1 MKKRLISLL
10 LAFSMMLTFL
20 PAGAVSAFAEGT
32 ADDTAKGE
40 LLTDGKTITE
50 SGTYQL
56 NGPYTKGITI
66 NTTGSVVIN
75 VTGNV
80 TVTVPE
86 NVNNFCF
93 ITIEKADSVTIND
106 AAKYPVT
113 VNGGSV
119 ISNLGEE
126 LIVNGGKYIC
136 NVRNYYFSAFNLSN
150 GRNRVENVTIESKYN
165 AILVSSECDS
175 AVIKK
180 SEITKQY
187 NSGGYEGGIVCRTT
201 NGTLDLDHVTVHVLE
216 GSALRAESGTITI
229 NGGEYKSNQGAA
241 IATWYNSDDNLDLT
255 INGGTYQS
263 DNYNGPV
270 ANFGCNVGR
279 TGRDCNIKIHGG
291 TFVGGQ
297 LLWFRGE
304 GAKTLTID
312 GDTTL
317 QSTGGTAD
325 AVVVGGHGQ
334 LFFNSGTID
343 ISGDSERNA
352 LRIVER
358 GEAIVNDGTFKGAKY
373 DIYERN
379 NDSSV
384 PPCRVQLKNA
394 TFDDNVCNVYLEKDR
409 QIDVAQNYT
418 GEVTIECEDPK
429 DGRQLTKATETDYQK
444 NLNLTSANEG
454 YLVGYKKTTDGEYRC
469 LSKKVGVTIEGLE
482 DAVIKE
488 GESKDFTVK
497 VDPKDDAKL
506 GEAVIDFGDKNSEIE
521 YKDEHGAYQR
531 MPKDG
536 LEVDLSGNNKNY
548 EFRITPK
555 KAGEQTL
562 TAAVVRDAVEVGTD
576 SKDYTVAGRV
586 HTTVAIEGLENAV
599 IKEGESKDF
608 TVKVTPNDDANLG
621 EAFIDFGDKN
631 SEIEYKDK
639 ESGEYKPMPD
649 GGLPIDLGD
658 VKEQYAFRITPKNAG
673 DQKLTAAVVRDA
685 VEVGTDSK
693 DYTVAGRVHTTV
705 AIEGLENAVIKE
717 GESKDFTVKVTPN
730 DDANLGEAFIDFGD
744 KNSEIEYKD
753 EHGAY
758 QPMPENGLKINLG
771 DGEVEREFRITPK
784 ETGKQTLI
792 AAVKKDEN
800 ELARDEKD
808 FVVSEMPILTLKDGV
823 ITSVTVPGKNGADPE
838 DITEIVKKNANE
850 DGSFN
855 VPEGATVSVAFDKD
869 AFADSGLKF
878 GHWDITGLDDPNAY
892 QDKESFDFVMPAK
905 GVTLKAMTQD
915 ASIEDDEPD
924 IVGPIVIGTTVVVGG
939 AVLGYQAYSLGA
951 EFAGKLMAL
960 PYFPSNRSALAMML
974 WEDAGKPMPES
985 ELLYPDVEQ
994 EEQDMD
1000 LQHAARWAMENELI
1014 PDLNDE
1020 GTAPEEM
1027 KFYPDNTVS
1036 KLDVLN
1042 AWQKAQELKQNA

>member
-20 PAGAVSAFAEGT
+20 PAGAVSAFAEGNIGDNRI
-32 ADDTAKGE
+32 ADGA
-40 LLTDGKTITE
+40 TIE
-50 SGTYQL
+50 DAGTYQL
-56 NGPYTKGITI
+56 YGNYKQGITI

-80 TVTVPE
+80 TVTAPE
-86 NVNNFCF
+86 NENNFDF
-93 ITIEKADSVTIND
+93 ITIEKADSVTINGD
-106 AAKYPVT
+106 AQYPVT
-113 VNGGSV
+113 VIGGSV
-119 ISNLGEE
+119 ISNEGGNLT
-126 LIVNGGKYIC
+126 VNGGKYIC
-136 NVRNYYFSAFNLSN
+136 N
-150 GRNRVENVTIESKYN
+150 GRNPYSFAFTLANGINQVENVTIESEHQAIYAGLNCEKAVIESSKITAEWANDGAIQCWPREYSSIMELDNLEVGAEDGDALRVETGTVTVNGGNYKSDQRN
-165 AILVSSECDS
+165 AI
-175 AVIKK
+175 AIRN
-180 SEITKQY
+180 
-187 NSGGYEGGIVCRTT
+187 NSGA
-201 NGTLDLDHVTVHVLE
+201 DL
-216 GSALRAESGTITI
+216 
-229 NGGEYKSNQGAA
+229 N
-241 IATWYNSDDNLDLT
+241 LT
-255 INGGTYQS
+255 INGGTYQG
-263 DNYNGPV
+263 DNYNKPV
-270 ANFGCNVGR
+270 AYFGCHANYGTSR
-279 TGRDCNIKIHGG
+279 ECNIQIHGSK
-291 TFVGGQ
+291 FVGGQ
-297 LLWFRGE
+297 LLWFHGE
-304 GAKTLTID
+304 RAKTLTID

-343 ISGDSERNA
+343 ISGGSERSA

-384 PPCRVQLKNA
+384 SPCRVQLNHA
-394 TFDDNVCNVYLEKDR
+394 NFDDKVCNVYLGKDR

-418 GEVTIECEDPK
+418 GEVTIECADPK
-429 DGRQLTKATETDYQK
+429 DGRQLTKATKTNYQEK
-444 NLNLTSANEG
+444 LNLTSANKG
-454 YLVGYKKTTDGEYRC
+454 YLVDYKKTTDGQEYRC
-469 LSKKVGVTIEGLE
+469 FSKKVGVTINGLKSEIKAEDPAEFTVTLTHEGSTGIGTLTFGDKNGEIEYLDDNGAYQPMPDGGLPIDLNKVKEQYAFRITPKNAGDQKLTAAVERDTVKLGTAEKNFTVAGRVHTTVTIEGLE
-482 DAVIKE
+482 NAVIKE

-521 YKDEHGAYQR
+521 YQ
-531 MPKDG
+531 
-536 LEVDLSGNNKNY
+536 
-548 EFRITPK
+548 
-555 KAGEQTL
+555 
-562 TAAVVRDAVEVGTD
+562 
-576 SKDYTVAGRV
+576 
-586 HTTVAIEGLENAV
+586 
-599 IKEGESKDF
+599 
-608 TVKVTPNDDANLG
+608 
-621 EAFIDFGDKN
+621 DKN
-631 SEIEYKDK
+631 
-639 ESGEYKPMPD
+639 GEYKPMPE

-658 VKEQYAFRITPKNAG
+658 VKEPYA
-673 DQKLTAAVVRDA
+673 
-685 VEVGTDSK
+685 
-693 DYTVAGRVHTTV
+693 
-705 AIEGLENAVIKE
+705 
-717 GESKDFTVKVTPN
+717 
-730 DDANLGEAFIDFGD
+730 
-744 KNSEIEYKD
+744 
-753 EHGAY
+753 
-758 QPMPENGLKINLG
+758 
-771 DGEVEREFRITPK
+771 FRITPK
-784 ETGKQTLI
+784 ETGKQTLT
-792 AAVKKDEN
+792 AAVKQGEKK
-800 ELARDEKD
+800 LAKDEKD

-823 ITSVTVPGKNGADPE
+823 ITSVTVPGKDGADPE

-892 QDKESFDFVMPAK
+892 QNKESFDFVMPAK

-985 ELLYPDVEQ
+985 ELLYPDVGQ
-994 EEQDMD
+994 EERDMD

-1027 KFYPDNTVS
+1027 KFYPDNAVS
-1036 KLDVLN
+1036 KIDVLK
-1042 AWQKAQELKQNA
+1042 AWQKAQELKQNV

>member
-32 ADDTAKGE
+32 ADDTTKGE

-56 NGPYTKGITI
+56 KGPYTQGITI
-66 NTTGSVVIN
+66 NTEDSVEIN

-80 TVTVPE
+80 TGNLPDTSGALIYIKNGTVTFNGNGHTVTSTKVIYNE
-86 NVNNFCF
+86 GGNLTVQGGTYVCQAHDY
-93 ITIEKADSVTIND
+93 KADASCF
-106 AAKYPVT
+106 ALC
-113 VNGGSV
+113 S
-119 ISNLGEE
+119 GE
-126 LIVNGGKYIC
+126 
-136 NVRNYYFSAFNLSN
+136 
-150 GRNRVENVTIESKYN
+150 NRIENVTIETDDE
-165 AILVSSECDS
+165 AITVALNCEN

-180 SEITKQY
+180 SKITKK
-187 NSGGYEGGIVCRTT
+187 YEGWSFGAIQCHAA
-201 NGTLDLDHVTVHVLE
+201 NGNVELDDVEVEAENGH
-216 GSALRAESGTITI
+216 ALRFTKGIITI
-229 NGGEYKSNQGAA
+229 NGGTYTAKNGYV
-241 IATWYNSDDNLDLT
+241 IGPTDNENEDLNLT
-255 INGGTYQS
+255 INGGTFQGNDRYT
-263 DNYNGPV
+263 V
-270 ANFGCNVGR
+270 ASFGCYQGYRDR
-279 TGRDCNIKIHGG
+279 TCNIQIHGG
-291 TFVGGQ
+291 RFVGGQ
-297 LLWFRGE
+297 LLAFYGSS
-304 GAKTLTID
+304 AKTLTID
-312 GDTTL
+312 RDTTFE
-317 QSTGGTAD
+317 STGSTLD
-325 AVVVGGHGQ
+325 AVVVGNGQ
-334 LFFNSGTID
+334 LIFDSGTIEV
-343 ISGDSERNA
+343 SGGSERSA
-352 LRIVER
+352 LRTFER
-358 GEAIVNDGTFKGAKY
+358 GEAIVNGGTFKGAKY

-379 NDSSV
+379 NDYRVS
-384 PPCRVQLKNA
+384 PDRVQLKNA
-394 TFDDNVCNVYLEKDR
+394 TFDDDVCNVCLEKDL

-418 GEVTIECEDPK
+418 GEVTIECKDPS
-429 DGRQLTKATETDYQK
+429 DGRQLTKATETNYQK
-444 NLNLTSANEG
+444 DLNLTSANAG
-454 YLVGYKKTTDGEYRC
+454 YLVGYKKTADGKKEYRC
-469 LSKKVGVTIEGLE
+469 LSKEVGVTISGLE
-482 DAVIKE
+482 GAIKAE
-488 GESKDFTVK
+488 DPAEFTVT
-497 VDPKDDAKL
+497 L
-506 GEAVIDFGDKNSEIE
+506 THEGSTGTGILTFGDKNGEIE
-521 YKDEHGAYQR
+521 YKDENGAYQP
-531 MPKDG
+531 MPNDG
-536 LEVDLSGNNKNY
+536 LPIDLASDKNDY
-548 EFRITPK
+548 VFHITPK
-555 KAGEQTL
+555 NAGEQTL

-586 HTTVAIEGLENAV
+586 HTTVAIEGLEDAV

-608 TVKVTPNDDANLG
+608 TVKVDPKDDAKLG

-631 SEIEYKDK
+631 SEIEYKD
-639 ESGEYKPMPD
+639 ENNEYKPMPE

-658 VKEQYAFRITPKNAG
+658 VKEQYAFRITPK
-673 DQKLTAAVVRDA
+673 
-685 VEVGTDSK
+685 
-693 DYTVAGRVHTTV
+693 
-705 AIEGLENAVIKE
+705 
-717 GESKDFTVKVTPN
+717 
-730 DDANLGEAFIDFGD
+730 
-744 KNSEIEYKD
+744 
-753 EHGAY
+753 
-758 QPMPENGLKINLG
+758 
-771 DGEVEREFRITPK
+771 
-784 ETGKQTLI
+784 ETGKQTLT
-792 AAVKKDEN
+792 AAVKKGEN

-823 ITSVTVPGKNGADPE
+823 ITSVTVSGKDGADPE

-892 QDKESFDFVMPAK
+892 QNKESFAFVMPAK

-985 ELLYPDVEQ
+985 ELLYPDVGQ
-994 EEQDMD
+994 EERDMD

-1036 KLDVLN
+1036 KIDVLK

>member
-1 MKKRLISLL
+1 MKKRRISLL

-32 ADDTAKGE
+32 ADDTTKETLLKGGE
-40 LLTDGKTITE
+40 NITD

-80 TVTVPE
+80 TVTAPE
-86 NVNNFCF
+86 NEYNFCF

-126 LIVNGGKYIC
+126 LIVNGGTYI
-136 NVRNYYFSAFNLSN
+136 RNGGGNPNISAFTLANGSN
-150 GRNRVENVTIESKYN
+150 QVEKVTIESKYN
-165 AILVSSECDS
+165 AILVSSDCDS

-187 NSGGYEGGIVCRTT
+187 NSSAYEGGIVCRTT
-201 NGTLDLDHVTVHVLE
+201 NGTLDLDHVTVHALE
-216 GSALRAESGTITI
+216 GSALQAESGTITI

-241 IATWYNSDDNLDLT
+241 IATSLNLDDNLDLT
-255 INGGTYQS
+255 INGGTYQN
-263 DNYNGPV
+263 DNYNWPV
-270 ANFGCNVGR
+270 ANFGCYVGR
-279 TGRDCNIKIHGG
+279 NGRDCNIKIHGG

-297 LLWFRGE
+297 LLWFHGE
-304 GAKTLTID
+304 GAETLTID
-312 GDTTL
+312 GNTTL
-317 QSTGGTAD
+317 QSTGGEYD

-343 ISGDSERNA
+343 ISDGSERNA

-379 NDSSV
+379 NDSRVS
-384 PPCRVQLKNA
+384 PCRVQLNHA
-394 TFDDNVCNVYLEKDR
+394 NFDDSVCNVYLEKDR

-418 GEVTIECEDPK
+418 GEVTIECADPS

-454 YLVGYKKTTDGEYRC
+454 YLVGYKKTADGKEYRC
-469 LSKKVGVTIEGLE
+469 LSKKVGVTINGLKGEIKAE
-482 DAVIKE
+482 DPAE
-488 GESKDFTVK
+488 FTVTLDHK
-497 VDPKDDAKL
+497 GSTGTGIL
-506 GEAVIDFGDKNSEIE
+506 TFGDKNGEIE
-521 YKDEHGAYQR
+521 YKDENDKYVP
-531 MPKDG
+531 MPNDG
-536 LEVDLSGNNKNY
+536 LPIDLASDKNDY
-548 EFRITPK
+548 VFHITPK
-555 KAGEQTL
+555 NAGEQTL
-562 TAAVVRDAVEVGTD
+562 TAAVVRDAVKLGTAEENF
-576 SKDYTVAGRV
+576 TVAGRV

-608 TVKVTPNDDANLG
+608 TVKVTPNDDA
-621 EAFIDFGDKN
+621 K
-631 SEIEYKDK
+631 
-639 ESGEYKPMPD
+639 
-649 GGLPIDLGD
+649 
-658 VKEQYAFRITPKNAG
+658 
-673 DQKLTAAVVRDA
+673 
-685 VEVGTDSK
+685 
-693 DYTVAGRVHTTV
+693 
-705 AIEGLENAVIKE
+705 
-717 GESKDFTVKVTPN
+717 
-730 DDANLGEAFIDFGD
+730 LGEAFIDFGD

-771 DGEVEREFRITPK
+771 DGEVEHEFRIAPK

-792 AAVKKDEN
+792 AAVKQDKN
-800 ELARDEKD
+800 ELAKDEKD

-823 ITSVTVPGKNGADPE
+823 ITSVTVPGKDGADPE

-892 QDKESFDFVMPAK
+892 QDKESFAFVMPAK

-985 ELLYPDVEQ
+985 ELLYPDVGQ
-994 EEQDMD
+994 EERDMD

-1027 KFYPDNTVS
+1027 KFYPDNAVS
-1036 KLDVLN
+1036 KIDVLK

>member
-32 ADDTAKGE
+32 ADDTTKGT
-40 LLTDGKTITE
+40 LLKNGDNIE
-50 SGTYQL
+50 QAGTYQL
-56 NGPYTKGITI
+56 NGTYKQGITI
-66 NTTGSVVIN
+66 NTQGSVVIN

-80 TVTVPE
+80 TVTAPE
-86 NVNNFCF
+86 NANNFYF
-93 ITIEKADSVTIND
+93 ITIEKADSVAFNGD
-106 AAKYPVT
+106 AQYPVI

-119 ISNLGEE
+119 ISNDGGNLT
-126 LIVNGGKYIC
+126 VNGGKYIC
-136 NVRNYYFSAFNLSN
+136 NVRNPYSSAFTLAN
-150 GRNRVENVTIESKYN
+150 GSNRVENVTIESKFT
-165 AILVSSECDS
+165 AIWVSLDCDS
-175 AVIKK
+175 AVIKN

-187 NSGGYEGGIVCRTT
+187 ESGAYEGGIVCRTT
-201 NGTLDLDHVTVHVLE
+201 NGTLDLDHVTVHALE
-216 GSALRAESGTITI
+216 GNALELVCGTITI
-229 NGGEYKSNQGAA
+229 EDGEYTSDVGHAMEGYPEYDDA
-241 IATWYNSDDNLDLT
+241 IDLT
-255 INGGTYQS
+255 ITGGTYKS
-263 DNYNGPV
+263 ISTDYTVAALGCYGTRGPK
-270 ANFGCNVGR
+270 R
-279 TGRDCNIKIHGG
+279 SNIKINGSK
-291 TFVGGQ
+291 FVGGQ
-297 LLWFRGE
+297 LLWFHGE
-304 GAKTLTID
+304 GAETLTID

-317 QSTGGTAD
+317 QSIGGTYD

-343 ISGDSERNA
+343 ISGGSERSA

-379 NDSSV
+379 NDSRVS
-384 PPCRVQLKNA
+384 PCRVQLKNA
-394 TFDDNVCNVYLEKDR
+394 TFDDNVCNVYLQKDR

-418 GEVTIECEDPK
+418 GQVTIECADPS
-429 DGRQLTKATETDYQK
+429 DGRQLTKDTETNYQK
-444 NLNLTSANEG
+444 DLNLTSANAG
-454 YLVGYKKTTDGEYRC
+454 YLVGYKTKGGKEYRC
-469 LSKKVGVTIEGLE
+469 FSKKVGVTINGLKSEIKAEDPAEFTVTLDHEGSTGTGILTFGDKNGEIEYKDEHGAYQPMPKDPKDGLEVDLSGNNKNYEFRITPKDAGEQKLTAAVVRDAVELGTADKNFTVADRVHTTVTIEGLE

-497 VDPKDDAKL
+497 VDPNDDAK
-506 GEAVIDFGDKNSEIE
+506 
-521 YKDEHGAYQR
+521 
-531 MPKDG
+531 
-536 LEVDLSGNNKNY
+536 
-548 EFRITPK
+548 
-555 KAGEQTL
+555 
-562 TAAVVRDAVEVGTD
+562 
-576 SKDYTVAGRV
+576 
-586 HTTVAIEGLENAV
+586 
-599 IKEGESKDF
+599 
-608 TVKVTPNDDANLG
+608 
-621 EAFIDFGDKN
+621 
-631 SEIEYKDK
+631 
-639 ESGEYKPMPD
+639 
-649 GGLPIDLGD
+649 
-658 VKEQYAFRITPKNAG
+658 
-673 DQKLTAAVVRDA
+673 
-685 VEVGTDSK
+685 
-693 DYTVAGRVHTTV
+693 
-705 AIEGLENAVIKE
+705 
-717 GESKDFTVKVTPN
+717 
-730 DDANLGEAFIDFGD
+730 LGEAFIDFGD

-753 EHGAY
+753 EHGEY
-758 QPMPENGLKINLG
+758 KPMPEGGLPIDLSKVK
-771 DGEVEREFRITPK
+771 EQYAFRITPK
-784 ETGKQTLI
+784 ETGKQTLT
-792 AAVKKDEN
+792 AAVKQGEN
-800 ELARDEKD
+800 ELAKDKKD

-892 QDKESFDFVMPAK
+892 QDKESFAFEMPAK
-905 GVTLKAMTQD
+905 AVTLKAMTQD

-985 ELLYPDVEQ
+985 ELLYPDVGQ
-994 EEQDMD
+994 EERDMD

-1027 KFYPDNTVS
+1027 KFYPDNAVS
-1036 KLDVLN
+1036 KIDVLN